1 MKKNYFMVKAVF
13 ILAATVLPLLLG
25 SCSKKNVQSDA
36 PDSET
41 ALQSYAGSSV
51 TANGIKIDF
60 DFTALNATMVY
71 SEVFNM
77 LVEPAHYNGKKIRVR
92 GTFSSF
98 IPNGKTERAYMVVVS
113 DEHACC
119 QQGIEFKLSGGCS
132 YPKDYP
138 PLDSEIEIIGTF
150 ILTQTEE
157 GYDYFYIA
165 CDEITEL

>member
-1 MKKNYFMVKAVF
+1 
-13 ILAATVLPLLLG
+13 
-25 SCSKKNVQSDA
+25 
-36 PDSET
+36 
-41 ALQSYAGSSV
+41 
-51 TANGIKIDF
+51 
-60 DFTALNATMVY
+60 
-71 SEVFNM
+71 M

-113 DEHACC
+113 DELACC
-119 QQGIEFKLSGGCS
+119 QQGIEFKLSRGCS

-165 CDEITEL
+165 CDEITER